1 MIATNLGSRL
11 SWQRG
16 FEVLNNTAK
25 QERQEV
31 ARKRLLQLRD
41 RGFRFVTT
49 VDDGTTWVAAESP
62 GLEIDG
68 LIKSGFIGDIR
79 MDGCLV
85 SE

>member
-1 MIATNLGSRL
+1 M
-11 SWQRG
+11 
-16 FEVLNNTAK
+16 LNSTAK

-31 ARKRLLQLRD
+31 ARKRLSELQD

-49 VDDGTTWVAAESP
+49 IDDGKTWVAAEAP

-68 LIKSGFIGDIR
+68 LIKSGFIGDVRI
-79 MDGCLV
+79 DDCLV